1 MLVLVVTSAFVP
13 TMAVPATTGAGAP
26 PAFLS
31 PARLASIDAAA
42 HSAGSTGRSAQP
54 RSAGNLSRQGAPK
67 ATTVAGIPPLLV
79 QAVIDPGAL
88 KEFVDGV
95 VRGYMKERGI
105 AGVTVAVTNRDG
117 PLLLRGYGIADSRQ
131 SRKVDPDSTLF
142 RIGSISKTFTYVAAM
157 QLVAARKLD
166 LDAPVDRYL
175 PASLKTDNPRFPP
188 IRVWNLMTHTAGFED
203 AVLSGHMFYA
213 DPHKVPR
220 LDVYLARYRPERVRP
235 PGVHANYSNY
245 SVELLGAII
254 QQVSGEP
261 FDEYISKHILDP
273 LEMQHTTF
281 RELLPKGDP
290 RAVAAGLAGHFS
302 TGFQYQ
308 GGRFVAHGPEYIS
321 NGAPAGAGSSDAA
334 DMATWMRML
343 LGHGEVDGR
352 AVLDPVTF
360 QEMVTPDF
368 RNAPAVHAIA
378 HGFFIGRYG
387 RYTSLEHE
395 GDTLWFHSNMVVLPQ
410 ANLGVFVSTNTDTG
424 SALVEALPQM
434 IFEHFLPGA
443 RPSPAPRPP
452 KGFGQSG
459 QVYAG
464 TYLSERHNVST
475 IEKFLSTKIATVTVT
490 PDGYLLVNGGKEGR
504 WVEQAPDIFR
514 EVSNS
519 DRIQF
524 LRDARGRV
532 IGMAIA
538 NGEMVFDKAG
548 FFDNPRTLL
557 STLALLL
564 LLCLGFLIG
573 AWGKR
578 GLSLKPAPVKY
589 PESLV
594 PLVTLTA
601 ALSGWL
607 LFLILV
613 IVTAGVMSAAGYKL
627 LFDFPPPILVAAVV
641 AGYLASAL
649 TLIALWFMPQVWR
662 LQAWPFWHKALH
674 TLSLVLM
681 TWTIVLL
688 IEWKVLL
695 APLML

>member
-1 MLVLVVTSAFVP
+1 MTVQSHLAGKFSAQGVP
-13 TMAVPATTGAGAP
+13 NTTTIAGAP
-26 PAFLS
+26 SL
-31 PARLASIDAAA
+31 R
-42 HSAGSTGRSAQP
+42 AQ
-54 RSAGNLSRQGAPK
+54 
-67 ATTVAGIPPLLV
+67 VA
-79 QAVIDPGAL
+79 IDPGAL

-95 VRGYMKERGI
+95 VRSYMKERGI
-105 AGVTVAVTNRDG
+105 AGVIVAVTDRDG
-117 PLLLRGYGIADSRQ
+117 PLLLRGYGIADSRR
-131 SRKVDPDSTLF
+131 SRKVDPYSTLF

-157 QLVAARKLD
+157 QLVAAHKLD

-213 DPHKVPR
+213 DPYKVPQ
-220 LDVYLARYRPERVRP
+220 LDVYLARYRPERVRA
-235 PGVHANYSNY
+235 PGIHANYSNY

-261 FDEYISKHILDP
+261 FDEYISKHILAP
-273 LEMQHTTF
+273 LDMQHTTF

-290 RAVAAGLAGHFS
+290 RAVSVKLAGHFS

-308 GGRFVAHGPEYIS
+308 GGGFVAHGPEYIS

-352 AVLDPVTF
+352 EVLDPVTF
-360 QEMVTPDF
+360 QEMVTPNF
-368 RNAPAVHAIA
+368 RNASSVHAIA
-378 HGFFIGRYG
+378 HGFFVGRYG

-424 SALVEALPQM
+424 SALVEALPQL

-443 RPSPAPRPP
+443 RPPPAPRPP
-452 KGFGQSG
+452 KGFAQSG
-459 QVYAG
+459 QVYTG
-464 TYLSERHNVST
+464 TYFSERRNVST

-490 PDGYLLVNGGKEGR
+490 SDGYLLVNGGSEGR

-532 IGMAIA
+532 VGMAIA
-538 NGEMVFDKAG
+538 NGEMVFDKAD
-548 FFDNPRTLL
+548 FFDNPHTLL
-557 STLALLL
+557 STFALLL
-564 LLCLGFLIG
+564 LLCLGFLVG

-578 GLSLKPAPVKY
+578 AWSLKRDPVK
-589 PESLV
+589 PPKSLV
-594 PLVTLTA
+594 PSVTLTA
-601 ALSGWL
+601 AFSGWL

-613 IVTAGVMSAAGYKL
+613 IVAAAVMSAAGYKL
-627 LFDFPPPILVAAVV
+627 LFNFPPPILIAVVV

-649 TLIALWFMPQVWR
+649 TLIAWWCLPQVWGV
-662 LQAWPFWHKALH
+662 QAWPFWHKALH
-674 TLSLVLM
+674 TLVLVLM
-681 TWTIVLL
+681 TWTTVLL
-688 IEWKVLL
+688 IEWKVML